1 MNNKYIILS
10 GLLILCLGLGS
21 CADFLDRQPLDKV
34 TPGEFFKTDSHLAAY
49 AIGRYGSFATKGGF
63 GLGPLTYD
71 NHTDNM
77 ASTGVSESRWVPE
90 KWLTSQNGS
99 ISFGDIRQA
108 NYFLVN
114 VLPKYESGQIQGS
127 PTRIKHYIGEMFFFR
142 AQAYFDNL
150 VSFGDF
156 PILTELL
163 PDDKDILIANSVRQP
178 RNEVARFILK
188 DLDKAIEFMSNDASV
203 TSNKN
208 RLSKN
213 AALLFKSR
221 VALFEASWLRYHAG
235 TARVPNGPEWPGKR
249 LYPNYQFPGGS
260 IESEVDFFLKEAIS
274 SSKELISIP
283 LQDQGAAKINPDP
296 ESTSPR
302 GWNTYFEMFG
312 DVDMSKYKE
321 VIFWRQYDVSLS
333 VTHGT
338 SLYIRRGGNTG
349 LTKGYVDSFLM
360 NDGNPYYASDKYKGD
375 KSTDNVRANR
385 DSRLQLFML
394 SDQDRFEIEP
404 AENGEV
410 SLFKD
415 QKLFPF
421 IINLQETKMVTGY
434 GIRKGFNLDPKYLS
448 NGPLVED
455 TGSIVYRVA
464 EAYLNFIEASYM
476 LNNSLGAE
484 ARKAWGDL
492 RERAGMPASSID
504 ITIQNTNLDIEAKGD
519 WAVYSAGQQID
530 ATLYNI
536 RRERRCEFIG
546 EGMRWNDLLRWCSL
560 NQVKDYIVEG
570 FNLWDE
576 NYNRYIVEQKK
587 KDKDGNETSELEML
601 DMLIQPGTAG
611 KTANVSSKSDSKYL
625 LPYRIQKENNNVY
638 NGYTFRQAKY
648 LSPIPIR
655 HIELASPSES
665 VDDSNYYQNPGW
677 PLVGNAPA
685 LKSSNPLD
693 N

>member
-1 MNNKYIILS
+1 M
-10 GLLILCLGLGS
+10 LCLGLGS
-21 CADFLDRQPLDKV
+21 CTDFLDRKPLDSV
-34 TPGEFFKTDSHLAAY
+34 TPEEFFKTDSHLAAY
-49 AIGRYGSFATKGGF
+49 ANKNYNFSTKGGF

-77 ASTGVSESRWVPE
+77 ASTGASENRWVPE
-90 KWLTSQNGS
+90 KWLTSQGGG
-99 ISFGDIRQA
+99 IGFGNIREA

-114 VLPKYESGQIQGS
+114 VLPLNKAGKIHGS
-127 PTRIKHYIGEMFFFR
+127 ETRINHYIGEMYFFR
-142 AQAYFDNL
+142 AKAYFDNL
-150 VSFGDF
+150 VSYGDF

-163 PDDKDILIANSVRQP
+163 PDNKGVLVEKSKREP

-188 DLDKAIEFMSNDASV
+188 DLDEAIELMSNDVSI

-249 LYPNYQFPGGS
+249 LHPDYQFPAGS
-260 IESEVDFFLKEAIS
+260 IEAEVEFFLNQAID

-283 LQDQGAAKINPDP
+283 LQDQGDAKINPDP
-296 ESTSPR
+296 QATSAT

-321 VIFWRQYDVSLS
+321 VILWRQYDISLS

-349 LTKGYVDSFLM
+349 LTKGYVDAFLM
-360 NDGNPYYASDKYKGD
+360 NDGKPFYASDKYKGD
-375 KSTDNVRANR
+375 NSTDNIRANR
-385 DSRLQLFML
+385 DSRLQLFLL
-394 SDQDRFEIEP
+394 SDQDRFEIDPTED
-404 AENGEV
+404 GEV
-410 SLFKD
+410 NLFKD

-476 LNNSLGAE
+476 LNNSLNAD
-484 ARKAWGDL
+484 ARKAWGNL
-492 RERAGMPASSID
+492 RERAGMSASSID
-504 ITIQNTNLDIEAKGD
+504 VTIQNTDLNKEAKGD
-519 WAVYSAGQQID
+519 WAVYSAGQHVD

-560 NQVKDYIVEG
+560 NQVKDYVVEG

-576 NYNRYIVEQKK
+576 NYNRYKVEQKK
-587 KDKDGNETSELEML
+587 KDKDGKETEELEIV

-611 KTANVSSKSDSKYL
+611 KTANVSAKSDSKYL

-638 NGYTFRQAKY
+638 NGYSFRQAKY

-655 HIELASPSES
+655 HIELASPTES
-665 VDDSNYYQNPGW
+665 VDNSNFYQNPGW
-677 PLVGNAPA
+677 PTVGSSPA
-685 LKSSNPLD
+685 LKSSNAMD